1 MNKIDSTSVFEALLR
16 GEDYKHL
23 HQEIVVKPSI
33 EIVKRFL
40 EETTHAFEN
49 TKYSNGKHTTN
60 GFETWEQKLRFLF
73 SKKYFHEFLY

>member
-40 EETTHAFEN
+40 EETTTHAFGN
-49 TKYSNGKHTTN
+49 TKYSNGNGKHTTN
-60 GFETWEQKLRFLF
+60 GV
-73 SKKYFHEFLY
+73 